1 MFITFVTSPKINGK
15 NKFFAALEG
24 SLRALGW
31 PVSSISDIG
40 MFSSTNDRI
49 CSRMAQRSFTII
61 IGPYSHLMEFLNTK
75 YREEIPLLKAGIS
88 SPLQK
93 F

>member
-1 MFITFVTSPKINGK
+1 
-15 NKFFAALEG
+15 
-24 SLRALGW
+24 
-31 PVSSISDIG
+31 
-40 MFSSTNDRI
+40 
-49 CSRMAQRSFTII
+49 MAQRSFTII